1 MLRTFCLNRLKS
13 CNIHGGT
20 RNTGMPQLM
29 NSVMVIVSAAS
40 RRGVFRAIRQAGHD
54 QIRWVYFGEEVSTAV
69 ACERWLERRAKRIEI
84 GEQLRDTAQRSRQ
97 AFIEY
102 IGKLSEQH
110 DSESWWLAS
119 LSEKNQYVSKVFLH
133 ACYVLVALRLI
144 RERDDKGMLLLLVED
159 RAVRQCLCGQLE
171 AIAESSWLYR
181 ERFGER
187 FRVFIRETGEFWA
200 RFVHFIGQQ
209 FGRLLIARMFGS
221 GAEIH
226 RKYSTPLTLLHS
238 WVDRRS
244 FDESG
249 AYRSINFGDLE
260 CYLVSQGR
268 TVAIVPAILPA
279 LPFLSGVR
287 ALVRS
292 GVPFLLPQ
300 RFLRMTDVL
309 REAFRTMARPRPIRW
324 PPFEGVDIF
333 PLIEEDRRQD
343 WLKGRERRNALYV
356 AAVRRWREAGIPIK
370 SFIYTFENHLW
381 EKAYCLAFRRHYPGA
396 RLIGYQDANLP
407 MMLLN
412 FFVAKRERALVPL
425 PDVLITNGRYSYNL
439 LMESGHDQVRLRC
452 GGALRYQH
460 LVDLAAEARG
470 TVAAAR
476 PVVLVATSM
485 GVSLACELLWKTL
498 QAFERETRVR
508 VVIKCHPGLPFPALA
523 TALGLSRLPDHFEVS
538 DLPVKELL
546 RCCHV
551 LFYMDSTTSLESLA
565 MGIPP
570 VHVASDLTLD
580 LNPLEGAP
588 ETHRTVRT
596 EEELRRAA
604 VDPFV
609 SSRPTIGGE
618 EAISYFFGPVNDTF
632 YRLFLDSDPQTG
644 PERGR
649 TDSMSEKVPSWIGTR
664 SALQKSTLQ

>member
-1 MLRTFCLNRLKS
+1 MKAVT
-13 CNIHGGT
+13 
-20 RNTGMPQLM
+20 
-29 NSVMVIVSAAS
+29 VIVSAAS
-40 RRGVFRAIRQAGHD
+40 RREVFRAIRQAGHD
-54 QIRWVYFGEEVSTAV
+54 QIRWVYLGEAVLTAV
-69 ACERWLERRAKRIEI
+69 ACERWLGRRAKRIEI
-84 GEQLRDTAQRSRQ
+84 GERLRDTAQRLRQ

-102 IGKLSEQH
+102 TGKLSEQH
-110 DSESWWLAS
+110 HSESWWLSS

-133 ACYVLVALRLI
+133 VCYVLVALRLI
-144 RERDDKGMLLLLVED
+144 RERDGKGMLLLLVEN
-159 RAVRQCLCGQLE
+159 RAVRQCLRQQL
-171 AIAESSWLYR
+171 AATAGNDWLSR
-181 ERFGER
+181 DRFGER
-187 FRVFIRETGEFWA
+187 LRLIIWETVEFWA
-200 RFVHFIGQQ
+200 RFVHFTGRQI
-209 FGRLLIARMFGS
+209 GRLLLARLFAPGQ
-221 GAEIH
+221 EIH
-226 RKYSTPLTLLHS
+226 RKRGNPLALLHS

-249 AYRSINFGDLE
+249 AYRSINFGDLQR
-260 CYLVSQGR
+260 YLVSQGL

-324 PPFEGVDIF
+324 PPFEGLDIS

-343 WLKGRERRNALYV
+343 WLKGRERSNALYI
-356 AAVRRWREAGIPIK
+356 AAVRRWREAGIPIQ

-381 EKAYCLAFRRHYPGA
+381 EKAYCLAFRRHYPGV

-412 FFVAKRERALVPL
+412 FFVAKRERTLVPL

-439 LMESGHDQVRLRC
+439 LTESGHDQARLRC

-476 PVVLVATSM
+476 PVVLVTTSM
-485 GVSLACELLWKTL
+485 GMSLACELLWKTL
-498 QAFERETRVR
+498 QAFKAETPLK

-538 DLPVKELL
+538 NLPVKELL
-546 RCCHV
+546 RHSNV
-551 LFYMDSTTSLESLA
+551 LLYMDSTTSLDSLA

-580 LNPLEGAP
+580 LDPLEGAP
-588 ETHRTVRT
+588 ETHRMVRT
-596 EEELRRAA
+596 QEDLRRV
-604 VDPFV
+604 VDNLSV
-609 SSRPTIGGE
+609 SSELMTGGAT
-618 EAISYFFGPVNDTF
+618 AISYFFGPVNDTF

-649 TDSMSEKVPSWIGTR
+649 TDSMPEEVASWVGTR
-664 SALQKSTLQ
+664 SALQKSTPQ